1 MAEPH
6 IYAMIPTSF
15 LFLSLLETVV
25 LRNGEMFSDLRWQIS
40 EKCAISPIRK
50 SSHNDWTVSWVDGQR
65 EYSQFSPVVMV
76 MSAVRICLS
85 HGDREL
91 PHSVASLACH
101 IVVPSW
107 VRIDEWRARVGAQC
121 PGHATAHT
129 LPHAYGIWRRLL
141 CYRCMTF
148 AILVVV
154 CYSKNVGCSPKTCAT
169 TYWDSN
175 RRDNMLKHVAYV
187 TGINQFGPLS
197 KKLMSLCMLFVHLLV
212 IVSPNTRVYT
222 SRLLV

>member
-1 MAEPH
+1 MAESH

-15 LFLSLLETVV
+15 LFLSLPETVF
-25 LRNGEMFSDLRWQIS
+25 LRNDEMLSDLRWQIS

-50 SSHNDWTVSWVDGQR
+50 SRHNDWTVSWVDGQR

-107 VRIDEWRARVGAQC
+107 ARIDECRARVGAQC
-121 PGHATAHT
+121 PGHAQVTPRLILFLT
-129 LPHAYGIWRRLL
+129 LMASDDG
-141 CYRCMTF
+141 F
-148 AILVVV
+148 
-154 CYSKNVGCSPKTCAT
+154 
-169 TYWDSN
+169 
-175 RRDNMLKHVAYV
+175 
-187 TGINQFGPLS
+187 F
-197 KKLMSLCMLFVHLLV
+197 V
-212 IVSPNTRVYT
+212 IVAWPLPYSSSYT
-222 SRLLV
+222 TLKT